1 MERMVIRFLEGNQ
14 GLERWKQ
21 MVVRILQ
28 GEQGLEWRQRMVLG
42 LGRRLVVQL
51 S

>member
-1 MERMVIRFLEGNQ
+1 MWFLEGKQ
-14 GLERWKQ
+14 GLERRKR

-42 LGRRLVVQL
+42 LGRRLVVKL